1 MRSPAAGFSA
11 RRVPITNEKSM
22 PEATNG
28 ARAEARPPASSRI
41 SPTQISI
48 FLYFHRRYPLNVS
61 VNLWSVPAPASY
73 QIGSQFSPHRLA
85 ESVLSRH
92 CAAYNEAVAA

>member
-1 MRSPAAGFSA
+1 MRFPHRLLA

-48 FLYFHRRYPLNVS
+48 FLLSSPLSPQCERQSLVS
-61 VNLWSVPAPASY
+61 SGTG
-73 QIGSQFSPHRLA
+73 I
-85 ESVLSRH
+85 LSNRVTVFG
-92 CAAYNEAVAA
+92 AA